1 MSRGYA
7 MVFAGFATLCLGLL
21 AVAAMPIGLPT
32 ALDLAFGESISREQL
47 GIVELVLMA
56 VTVLLSVVLTA
67 DGVITG
73 IQGRNRAPDRGQ
85 LTEHDAVDWVERLID
100 R

>member
-7 MVFAGFATLCLGLL
+7 SVFAGFATLCLGLI
-21 AVAAMPIGLPT
+21 AVTAVPIGLPT
-32 ALDLAFGESISREQL
+32 AVDLAFGESISRDQL

-56 VTVLLSVVLTA
+56 STVFLSVVLIG

-73 IQGRNRAPDRGQ
+73 IRGRNQAVGSDMP
-85 LTEHDAVDWVERLID
+85 TEREELD
-100 R
+100 